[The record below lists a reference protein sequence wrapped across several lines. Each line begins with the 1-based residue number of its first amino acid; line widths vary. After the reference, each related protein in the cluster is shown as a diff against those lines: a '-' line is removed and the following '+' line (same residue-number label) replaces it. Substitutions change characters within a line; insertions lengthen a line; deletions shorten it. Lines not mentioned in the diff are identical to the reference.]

1 MNRTAL
7 KLTATAAAALIG
19 GLGLTACSDSSADTT
34 DTGGAAG
41 TTAVAAADS
50 GSSETTVFKDG
61 DSTVATGGEW
71 SASVDGTPVEIA
83 DATVVCV
90 EQGDSVSLS
99 VGSTSATMDSATGL
113 SAVLGTGD
121 NPEVQAVGMGSTET
135 GDALAYAPE
144 MPGNEAT
151 ATKKGDTY
159 EITGTLT
166 SVDMNNPMAGPQEK
180 SFEFSVTC
188 P

>member
-7 KLTATAAAALIG
+7 KLTAAATALLAG
-19 GLGLTACSDSSADTT
+19 GLGLAACT
-34 DTGGAAG
+34 
-41 TTAVAAADS
+41 DS
-50 GSSETTVFKDG
+50 GSAESTRAAGITAGDVAVSTDG
-61 DSTVATGGEW
+61 SGEW
-71 SASVDGTPVEIA
+71 SASVDGTPIEID